1 MIPRGVR
8 TTHPRDMVYVVQ
20 RNALLSPIE
29 VRFVDATDELR
40 IRKFHEHMDQG
51 KNHAEEVMTA
61 SRHAV
66 IHPNSAKRVYSII
79 VMCETSMIGVCI
91 VE

>member
-1 MIPRGVR
+1 MIPRSVR
-8 TTHPRDMVYVVQ
+8 TTNPRDMVYVVQ

-29 VRFVDATDELR
+29 VRFIDPSDEIR
-40 IRKFHEHMDQG
+40 VRKFHEHMDQG

-61 SRHAV
+61 SRHS
-66 IHPNSAKRVYSII
+66 IQHPNSPKRVYSII